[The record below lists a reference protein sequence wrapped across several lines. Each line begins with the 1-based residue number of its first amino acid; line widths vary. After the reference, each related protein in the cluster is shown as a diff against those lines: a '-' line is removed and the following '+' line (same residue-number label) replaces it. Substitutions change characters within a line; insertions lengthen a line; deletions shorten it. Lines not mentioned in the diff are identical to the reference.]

1 MSPSFRRIAFPLRL
15 VGARLRGGGERLGL
29 IGLGVV
35 AGAAV
40 LAAVLAGRLVMQDRA
55 LAQATAQLAPADRV
69 VQVTWSG
76 AQSGTWA
83 AQNRFV
89 APKLQAVNG
98 EAPAAAMLFR
108 EASIQGRLVN
118 LRAANDVGRYVQLL
132 SGRLPSICVPAHC
145 EVLRL
150 KGAGPIPS
158 TKALHLIE
166 VGRAILKP
174 DAPFAPFVLP
184 APPTEEV
191 AHAVRYH
198 TPQPSPIVL
207 ANGVNGLSQTK
218 ELETF
223 YRSYAWFTPI
233 AGGDVHPWAVD
244 AFAHK
249 VQRLSAQVEASSDG
263 FQVTAP
269 TEALATAAG
278 ASTVAAR
285 RLLLLGGEGGALL
298 IAFTILAAGA
308 LRRDVGDARRRLTW
322 FGARRW
328 QVELFTL
335 AECTAVAAVGTF
347 VGWCAGGAAAAAIAA
362 RAGSPAWQ
370 VDTHALLGAR
380 GIAAALGVALIA
392 SLLLYVT
399 VRAAGAQ
406 FGRLALTPLDVAA
419 LGAVAIVAVGWARGS
434 VDAGRLTSGGT
445 GAFLLLVPG
454 LIVFAAAVAAARLL
468 TPALRGLGRAGR
480 RGPLS
485 LRLAAASLAR
495 NPGHAAVAATFL
507 VASLGLALFAV
518 AYRSTLERG
527 QRDEASYAVP
537 ASFVLS
543 EDLSQLVPVLHGA
556 PLTSYPAAPLH
567 VLRLSGNV
575 PSGATFSFL
584 GLPAGRLASV
594 GGWRTD
600 FSPRPLRALGSTITP
615 PRDMTMH
622 VAVLPR
628 GTWFTM
634 PASARGDDIGIRGI
648 FRSKLG
654 DYQSVPLGH
663 TNGRRTVLLRGR
675 IPFAG
680 ASLAQLEL
688 DIQNNGRL
696 TANAGTGI
704 QPSAKGV
711 VTFGTPRVDGHVV
724 AGALSGWTGTG
735 GVSGTTAGSSSSA
748 ELGYVLTPDRTGKFR
763 PRQPTDGLVLPVLAT
778 PGVAAQ
784 AGPNGIIP
792 LQIEGE
798 QVAGRIVG
806 TMARFPSVVGD
817 AVVADTKTAA
827 TLLDTRSPGLGTT
840 DELWLNVPAS
850 RNAATASLLARAPFT
865 QLTVQSRA
873 ATLAQLQRDPLGRG
887 ALLTLAGTAAVALL
901 LALLGLLLA
910 VVADVRDDR
919 GELFDLEAQG
929 AAPSTI
935 RAHLRLR
942 ALLVAAFGIAGGLVL
957 GAILSALVIAL
968 VSVTAGAVAP
978 EPPLRLAL
986 DLPLLAGAAAGYV
999 LAAILLVGYATRT
1012 RGRAPGRAAEAAT

>member
-1 MSPSFRRIAFPLRL
+1 VSSLRRLGFPLRL
-15 VGARLRGGGERLGL
+15 VGARLRGGGERLAL
-29 IGLGVV
+29 IAVGVI

-55 LAQATAQLAPADRV
+55 LAQATAQLAPGDRIV
-69 VQVTWSG
+69 TVTWSG
-76 AQSGTWA
+76 AVAGGWSGL
-83 AQNRFV
+83 NRFV
-89 APKLQAVNG
+89 SPKLEAVTG
-98 EAPAAAMLFR
+98 KPPVAAMLFR

-118 LRAANDVGRYVQLL
+118 LRAADDVGRYVRLV
-132 SGRLPSICVPAHC
+132 SGRLPAVCVPAHC

-166 VGRAILKP
+166 VGRAVLKP
-174 DAPFAPFVLP
+174 DAPFASYVLP

-191 AHAVRYH
+191 ARAVRYH

-223 YRSYAWFTPI
+223 YRSYAWFTPV
-233 AGGDVHPWAVD
+233 AGGDVHPWAVG
-244 AFAHK
+244 AFAQK
-249 VQRLSAQVEASSDG
+249 VQRLTAQVDANSYA

-269 TEALATAAG
+269 TDALATAAG
-278 ASTVAAR
+278 SSKVAAR

-298 IAFTILAAGA
+298 LAFTILAAGA
-308 LRRDVGDARRRLTW
+308 LRRDVTDARRRLTW

-335 AECTAVAAVGTF
+335 AECTTLAAVGTV
-347 VGWCAGGAAAAAIAA
+347 VGWAAGGAAAAAIAA
-362 RAGSPAWQ
+362 RAGSPPRA
-370 VDTHALLGAR
+370 VVVHALLDGR
-380 GIAAALGVALIA
+380 GIAAALAVAA
-392 SLLLYVT
+392 VAGLLLYTT
-399 VRAAGAQ
+399 VRTQDAQ
-406 FGRLALTPLDVAA
+406 LGRLALTPLDVAA
-419 LGAVAIVAVGWARGS
+419 FGAVAVVLVGWARGS
-434 VDAGRLTSGGT
+434 VDASRLTSGGT
-445 GAFLLLVPG
+445 GAFHLHVPG
-454 LIVFAAAVAAARLL
+454 LIVFAAAVAAARVL
-468 TPALRGLGRAGR
+468 TPALRALGAVGR
-480 RGPLS
+480 RGPIS

-518 AYRSTLERG
+518 AYRSTLVHG
-527 QRDEASYAVP
+527 QHDEAAYTVP

-543 EDLSQLVPVLHGA
+543 EDLTQLIPVLHGA
-556 PLTSYPAAPLH
+556 PASAYPEAPTR

-575 PSGATFSFL
+575 PSGATFGFL
-584 GLPAGRLASV
+584 ALPARRLDTV
-594 GGWRTD
+594 GGWRSD
-600 FSPRPLRALGSTITP
+600 FSAGSLQALGRAIAP
-615 PRDMTMH
+615 ARNMALH
-622 VAVLPR
+622 VAALPV
-628 GTWFTM
+628 GKHFTV
-634 PASARGDDIGIRGI
+634 PASARGDDVVIRGI

-663 TNGRRTVLLRGR
+663 TNGRKTVLLRGR

-711 VTFGTPRVDGHVV
+711 VTFGTPRVDGRAVP
-724 AGALSGWTGTG
+724 AALRGWVGTG
-735 GVSGTTAGSSSSA
+735 GVSGTPAK
-748 ELGYVLTPDRTGKFR
+748 LGYLLTPDRTGKFR
-763 PRQPTDGLVLPVLAT
+763 PAQPTDGLVLPVLAT

-784 AGPNGIIP
+784 AGPHGIIP

-798 QVAGRIVG
+798 QVAGRVVG
-806 TMARFPSVVGD
+806 ELSRFPSVTGD
-817 AVVADTKTAA
+817 AVVADYETAS

-840 DELWLNVPAS
+840 GELWLNVPAARS
-850 RNAATASLLARAPFT
+850 AATAELLSRAPFT
-865 QLTVQSRA
+865 QMTVQSRA
-873 ATLAQLQRDPLGRG
+873 ETLSRLQGDPLGRG

-929 AAPSTI
+929 AAPATI

-942 ALLVAAFGIAGGLVL
+942 ALLVAAFGIAGGVGL

-968 VSVTAGAVAP
+968 VSVTAGAVSP
-978 EPPLRLAL
+978 EPPLLLSL
-986 DLPLLAGAAAGYV
+986 DLPLLAVAAVAYV
-999 LAAILLVGYATRT
+999 LAASLLVVYATRT
-1012 RGRAPGRAAEAAT
+1012 RGRAPARAAEVTA